1 MDLVYKVEEVIKAVV
16 EEQGEKVED
25 VLPNFEGDFES
36 AFKAAKTSLG
46 VGADKTFT
54 WFGNLYSTEQ
64 K

>member
-1 MDLVYKVEEVIKAVV
+1 
-16 EEQGEKVED
+16 
-25 VLPNFEGDFES
+25 LPNFEGDFES

-46 VGADKTFT
+46 IGADKTFT